1 MRRFI
6 AVILPLLVLSAASVA
21 QDKHAAPKPAPAS
34 AGKEAPAAE
43 PAPDSTAAAAAKE
56 APPVSPD
63 SAVVAAGAE
72 APAVNP
78 APEPVVE
85 AEEEAKSY
93 RLVVHFEPN
102 SLNLTPFSSAALDS
116 MAVLF
121 RISKRNRYEVH
132 GYTCP
137 AADGGKKVAR
147 LSAQRVEAIVDYL
160 MEIGVPGENI
170 LTIVNAP
177 KTAAK
182 GECADDRQVD
192 IVSAGTRW
200 RDQEPAARPE
210 PPKPEPPKAAV
221 SEPEP
226 EPDLK
231 TEIMEPLKQKLA
243 ESEPPKPAEAEPPPL
258 QPVKSDS
265 GKQIVAVYMA
275 GQEPPAAKGVHTIM
289 GGELARVLSESDR
302 YTAVDRT
309 DVILEQ
315 LDKEHVYQRSGAVDD
330 DQIKAIGHQLGVGFL
345 CISNINAVGRK
356 YYLDTR
362 LVDVV
367 TAEIARSVTATSSL
381 KDASE
386 MSRVGRE
393 IALELL
399 EAEKTAKQRKL
410 KKTIFR
416 YTAIGL
422 DVLGAGIL
430 AYGYFENS
438 NVVKYV
444 AESPAVRTGDD
455 GQPRNVTYLE
465 DGQEAQ
471 RAATRRNA
479 AYIAGG
485 ALLAAGV
492 TIHIV
497 F

>member
-1 MRRFI
+1 
-6 AVILPLLVLSAASVA
+6 
-21 QDKHAAPKPAPAS
+21 
-34 AGKEAPAAE
+34 
-43 PAPDSTAAAAAKE
+43 
-56 APPVSPD
+56 
-63 SAVVAAGAE
+63 
-72 APAVNP
+72 
-78 APEPVVE
+78 
-85 AEEEAKSY
+85 
-93 RLVVHFEPN
+93 
-102 SLNLTPFSSAALDS
+102 
-116 MAVLF
+116 
-121 RISKRNRYEVH
+121 
-132 GYTCP
+132 
-137 AADGGKKVAR
+137 
-147 LSAQRVEAIVDYL
+147 
-160 MEIGVPGENI
+160 
-170 LTIVNAP
+170 
-177 KTAAK
+177 
-182 GECADDRQVD
+182 
-192 IVSAGTRW
+192 
-200 RDQEPAARPE
+200 
-210 PPKPEPPKAAV
+210 
-221 SEPEP
+221 
-226 EPDLK
+226 
-231 TEIMEPLKQKLA
+231 
-243 ESEPPKPAEAEPPPL
+243 
-258 QPVKSDS
+258 
-265 GKQIVAVYMA
+265 
-275 GQEPPAAKGVHTIM
+275 M
-289 GGELARVLSESDR
+289 GGELARVFSESDR